1 MDDITPLGSLDAFK
15 RWFTPR
21 PWGGEGW
28 RATFGPAVVADLVKG
43 LRDHPAAVKLRFPAK
58 AEAYP
63 VVLGCVN
70 LLTSK
75 EVVDALLSMM
85 ADPPPSFTGFWP
97 GASSC
102 VIVDK
107 AAYAFPHQLDRLS
120 REGVGVQQALLRDI
134 EYWGR
139 PEGGR
144 PPVITPNT
152 IQDRELEPVR
162 VVGWKKANNK
172 KAPMLHAKLAVCCA
186 AYTWEGEM
194 GGWNDHLLPM
204 SVWMGSANWTA
215 LSSSH
220 LEFGAWTTDKA
231 LAEAALQFM
240 TDVIKVSEPWG
251 SEAERPSP
259 ELVAAN
265 WDDEAFAELW
275 SELRDGSDEE

>member
-1 MDDITPLGSLDAFK
+1 MDDITPLGLLDAFK

-21 PWGGEGW
+21 PWGPSSKRHGLSAIDDLEQMAQALGPESEDRW
-28 RATFGPAVVADLVKG
+28 RATFGPGVVADLVQG
-43 LRDHPAAVKLRFPAK
+43 LRDHPAAVKRRFSAK

-70 LLTSK
+70 VVTSK

-85 ADPPPSFTGFWP
+85 ADPPPFFTGFWP
-97 GASSC
+97 GASCC

-107 AAYAFPHQLDRLS
+107 AAYAYPHQLDRLS
-120 REGVGVQQALLRDI
+120 RDGVGVQQALLRDI

-162 VVGWKKANNK
+162 VVGWKRANNK
-172 KAPMLHAKLAVCCA
+172 KAPMLHAKLAVCCG

-194 GGWNDHLLPM
+194 GGWNDH
-204 SVWMGSANWTA
+204 
-215 LSSSH
+215 
-220 LEFGAWTTDKA
+220 
-231 LAEAALQFM
+231 
-240 TDVIKVSEPWG
+240 
-251 SEAERPSP
+251 
-259 ELVAAN
+259 
-265 WDDEAFAELW
+265 
-275 SELRDGSDEE
+275 